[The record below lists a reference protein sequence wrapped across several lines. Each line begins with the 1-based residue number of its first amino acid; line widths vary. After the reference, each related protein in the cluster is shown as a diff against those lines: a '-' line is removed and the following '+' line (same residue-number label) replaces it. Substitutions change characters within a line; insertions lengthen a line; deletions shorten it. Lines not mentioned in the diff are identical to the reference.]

1 MTTRLLLA
9 SLLYA
14 LSLGALAHQPSNAYL
29 DLRLDGTRL
38 EGQLSVGLR
47 DLHAALGL
55 DTDRDQQLSWGE
67 VRSAQ
72 ARIVA
77 YAQERL
83 RVRADGALC
92 RWNVETL
99 LIEDRVDARHAA
111 LALAGSCPGAP
122 AELSLDYDLLF
133 DLDPTHRGLVSL
145 SAGGSTQAAVFSP
158 GRATLDFTVGGS
170 SRGRLFADYLR
181 EGVWHIWI
189 GLDHILFLL
198 ALLLPAVL
206 IRASGRWHPARG
218 LAATAWPV
226 LGVVTAF
233 TLAHSIT
240 LSLAALELVRLPSR
254 WVEAVIALSV
264 ALAALNNIWPLVSGR
279 RWLLAF
285 GFGLIHGFGFA
296 SVLGELGLPAQARVL
311 GLFAFNVGVELGQ
324 IAIVLVAVPVAYALR
339 TTAFY
344 QRGVMPWGS
353 ALVALL
359 AGWWCVERAVFG
371 A

>member
-1 MTTRLLLA
+1 MKTWLLA
-9 SLLYA
+9 CLLSA
-14 LSLGALAHQPSNAYL
+14 LSLGAQAHQPSNAYL

-38 EGQLSVGLR
+38 QGQLAVGLR
-47 DLHAALGL
+47 DLHAALDL
-55 DTDRDQQLSWGE
+55 DSDRDRQLSWGE
-67 VRSAQ
+67 VRRAQ
-72 ARIVA
+72 HRIAA
-77 YAQERL
+77 YMQERL

-92 RWNVETL
+92 RWHVAQL
-99 LIEDRVDARHAA
+99 QIEDRVDGHHAA
-111 LALAGSCPGAP
+111 LALDGDCPTAP
-122 AELSLDYDLLF
+122 ATLSLDYGLLF

-158 GRATLDFTVGGS
+158 ARATLAFSVGGS
-170 SRGRLFADYLR
+170 SRLRLFTDYVR

-206 IRASGRWHPARG
+206 IRSGGHWHPARG

-233 TLAHSIT
+233 TLAHSVT
-240 LSLAALELVRLPSR
+240 LSLAALEVVRLPSR

-264 ALAALNNIWPLVSGR
+264 ALAALNNLWPLVSGR

-311 GLFAFNVGVELGQ
+311 GLLAFNVGVELGQ
-324 IAIVLVAVPVAYALR
+324 IAIVLVAMPLAYALR
-339 TTAFY
+339 GTTLY
-344 QRGVMPWGS
+344 QRGVLPWGS
-353 ALVALL
+353 AGVALL